1 MDYKNRD
8 YFVIGKNLDYIFN
21 HQIIK
26 KIKRYFNCKIKCKYI
41 WINCDL
47 YFYCI
52 GINKKDSIRLINY
65 LKDNDIKYI
74 KVFNE
79 PIVLNR
85 YSILFI
91 DVNRGF
97 NGYPYWYN
105 NLNDKDKDIINKR
118 VPNIEQFFMSWKTP
132 AMKLLDE
139 LTKQN
144 N

>member
-8 YFVIGKNLDYIFN
+8 YFVIGDNLDYCFDHN
-21 HQIIK
+21 IIK
-26 KIKRYFNCKIKCKYI
+26 KIKRYFKCKINCKYI
-41 WINCDL
+41 WINCEL

-52 GINKKDSIRLINY
+52 GINKKDSVRLINY

-79 PIVLNR
+79 PIVLNE

-91 DVNRGF
+91 DVNKPFRCI
-97 NGYPYWYN
+97 PSWYKRLKN
-105 NLNDKDKDIINKR
+105 KDKEKLNKIIN
-118 VPNIEQFFMSWKTP
+118 IEDFVMSWKTP

>member
-8 YFVIGKNLDYIFN
+8 YFVVGDNLDYCFDHN
-21 HQIIK
+21 IIK
-26 KIKRYFNCKIKCKYI
+26 KIKRYFNCKIKCKYV

-52 GINKKDSIRLINY
+52 GINKKDSVRLINY

-91 DVNRGF
+91 DVNKPFRCMLS
-97 NGYPYWYN
+97 WYKRLKN
-105 NLNDKDKDIINKR
+105 KDKEKLKKLSNKG
-118 VPNIEQFFMSWKTP
+118 ES
-132 AMKLLDE
+132 
-139 LTKQN
+139 
-144 N
+144 

>member
-1 MDYKNRD
+1 MDYKNRA
-8 YFVIGKNLDYIFN
+8 YFVIGENLDYCFD

-52 GINKKDSIRLINY
+52 GINKKDSVRLINY
-65 LKDNDIKYI
+65 LKDNGIKYI
-74 KVFNE
+74 KVVNE

-85 YSILFI
+85 YSVAFI
-91 DVNRGF
+91 DTSKPF
-97 NGYPYWYN
+97 IFIPSGYKRFKN
-105 NLNDKDKDIINKR
+105 KDREKLNKIIN
-118 VPNIEQFFMSWKTP
+118 IEDIVMPWKTP

-139 LTKQN
+139 LTEQN